1 MWVEDEYDPIM
12 PPFKRTKLGRPK
24 KLRKK
29 APDEL
34 KSATSIS
41 RHYEQAKCGNCGAY
55 GTKRADAKNLLNRL
69 SLLIHPLYFVMVCSD
84 HILISNY
91 LSFAWLGC

>member
-1 MWVEDEYDPIM
+1 M
-12 PPFKRTKLGRPK
+12 PPFKRTKPGRPK

-41 RHYEQAKCGNCGAY
+41 RHYEQAKCGKCGAY
-55 GTKRADAKNLLNRL
+55 GHKKRRCKE
-69 SLLIHPLYFVMVCSD
+69 PPKQVK
-84 HILISNY
+84 
-91 LSFAWLGC
+91 SFNTPTLFCHSMF